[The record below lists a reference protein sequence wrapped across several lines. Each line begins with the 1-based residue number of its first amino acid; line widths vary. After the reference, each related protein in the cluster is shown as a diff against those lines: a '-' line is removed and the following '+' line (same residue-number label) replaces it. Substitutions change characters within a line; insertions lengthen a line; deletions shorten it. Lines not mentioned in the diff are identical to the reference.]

1 MTGAVV
7 LVETIPTGLEDLEV
21 PHDRAT
27 TAEILRDRVEAAR
40 ETIDLT
46 AMYWT
51 LLHDPSRP
59 DESGFTEAQ
68 VRDMGAAE
76 GSILYDALRSAAARG
91 IRIRIVQGPGLDGMG
106 NPESAAL
113 ARDFPGRVQ
122 IRTMRMDRWFGDGIM
137 HQKSWIFDQ
146 RHVYVGSA
154 NMDWRSLCQV
164 KEMGV
169 AVADCPELARDA
181 TKYFE
186 AWWTLAALEPRT
198 AITFDESAR
207 IWRRV
212 PDWSE
217 RRPTGERQPSPF
229 DEDRYA
235 TAYNLDHPLEVD
247 LDDLPSRLYL
257 SGCPRE
263 VRGRGR
269 TFDAAALV
277 STILDAERSISI
289 NVMDLAPV
297 GLYVRSPDP
306 DIEKHEHRSRLN
318 APVWWP
324 DLFDA
329 LLHAVLTKRVWVRIL
344 VSKWAYSSHL
354 IEPYL
359 HALTQAA
366 DAGRTDPRLSGG
378 LLEVKRFIV
387 PGWDRTTGP
396 DRKYVDHSRVNH
408 AKYIVTDR
416 RANIGTSNM
425 TADYFAGTAG
435 TSINTDHPGLVR
447 DLQRSFDRDW
457 TSRYAVNLP
466 TDCGPRFQP

>member
-1 MTGAVV
+1 MIGTAV
-7 LVETIPTGLEDLEV
+7 LVESIPIGLEDLPSV
-21 PHDRAT
+21 SGGDT
-27 TAEILRDRVEAAR
+27 TVGLLLERVESAR

-68 VRDMGAAE
+68 VQAMGADQ
-76 GSILYDALRSAAARG
+76 GRLLYEALRSAASRG
-91 IRIRIVQGPGLDGMG
+91 VRIRVVQGPGFDTTG

-113 ARDFPGRVQ
+113 ARDFPSHVQ
-122 IRTMRMDRWFGDGIM
+122 VRTVRMDPWFGDGIM
-137 HQKSWIFDQ
+137 HQKAWIFDQ
-146 RHVYVGSA
+146 RHLYVGSA
-154 NMDWRSLCQV
+154 NMDWRALTQV

-169 AVADCPELARDA
+169 AVGDCPELARDA

-186 AWWTLAALEPRT
+186 VWWNFAGLEPRT
-198 AITFDESAR
+198 DVIFDESTR

-217 RRPTGERQPSPF
+217 HCPPGERKPSPF
-229 DEDRYA
+229 DDDAYA
-235 TAYNLDHPLEVD
+235 TRYNVANPLEAELNAERARV
-247 LDDLPSRLYL
+247 YL

-269 TFDAAALV
+269 TFDGRALV
-277 STILDAERSISI
+277 STILEAERSISI
-289 NVMDLAPV
+289 NVMDFAPV
-297 GLYVRSPDP
+297 GLYVRSADVEV
-306 DIEKHEHRSRLN
+306 EKREPPARLN

-329 LLHAVLTKRVWVRIL
+329 LLHAVLTKRVWVRLL
-344 VSKWAYSSHL
+344 VSKWAYSSPL

-359 HALTQAA
+359 QALQKAA
-366 DAGRTDPRLSGG
+366 EAGRTDSRLSGG

-387 PGWDRTTGP
+387 PGWDATTGP
-396 DRKYVDHSRVNH
+396 NRKYVDHSRVNH
-408 AKYIVTDR
+408 AKYVVTDR
-416 RANIGTSNM
+416 RANIGSSNM

-435 TSINTDHPGLVR
+435 MSLNTDHPGLVR
-447 DLQRSFDRDW
+447 DLQNAFDRDW
-457 TSRYAVNLP
+457 TSRYASVLP
-466 TDCGPRFQP
+466 NI